1 MAVAATPERARDGLD
16 EERWGVAHYHTLTV
30 LFAAY
35 AVGMYAKGAMSLG
48 VFGMSK
54 VRAMQATAEQ
64 RSQ

>member
-1 MAVAATPERARDGLD
+1 
-16 EERWGVAHYHTLTV
+16 
-30 LFAAY
+30 
-35 AVGMYAKGAMSLG
+35 MYAKGAMSLG